1 MFFVLAELVQGQTLA
16 QTYSTGGHY
25 TPNRLSE
32 STLICKNVRT
42 VGICFSIKDKAAP
55 KLDIYSNG
63 QRERERVKN
72 GHALINYE
80 FWCKTNF
87 TDIFSEPQGK

>member
-1 MFFVLAELVQGQTLA
+1 MKFVFFVLAELVQGQTLV

-32 STLICKNVRT
+32 SALICKNVRT
-42 VGICFSIKDKAAP
+42 VGICFSLKAEAAP

-63 QRERERVKN
+63 QRERE
-72 GHALINYE
+72 
-80 FWCKTNF
+80 
-87 TDIFSEPQGK
+87 